1 MNNLLKVALSERD
14 YTHLRVSFLGGVVNN
29 YVYMDT
35 VLNDFEVHYA
45 LDAILEEFEF
55 PELKKPIEI
64 LRQRKGQLVKDEI
77 SVYLPDD

>member
-14 YTHLRVSFLGGVVNN
+14 YTHLRVTFRTGEVCSHVF
-29 YVYMDT
+29 MDK
-35 VLNDFEVHYA
+35 VLDDLEIHYT

-64 LRQRKGQLVKDEI
+64 LRQRRGRLRKDEI